1 MGPKE
6 CKGTL
11 DLMALWDFKD
21 HLDHRLILVLKVIW
35 VLKVYLALKG
45 T

>member
-6 CKGTL
+6 CKGIP

-35 VLKVYLALKG
+35 ALRVCLALKG